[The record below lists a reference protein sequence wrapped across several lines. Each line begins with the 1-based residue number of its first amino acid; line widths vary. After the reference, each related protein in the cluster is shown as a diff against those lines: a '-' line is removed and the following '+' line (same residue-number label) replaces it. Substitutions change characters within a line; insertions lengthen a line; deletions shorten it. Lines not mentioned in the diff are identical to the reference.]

1 MKTSP
6 PRSRRRCTQPPSRTC
21 WPTCARVSSPARWV
35 RRAVALT
42 ESGVGAVRTRST
54 RFGVEEDVVEL
65 IRGGGLEQLLA
76 HRVSADQAGDATQD
90 LDVQTG
96 RRLRPYNEK
105 NQPHRLA
112 VDGVERHWT
121 RGDASDHR

>member
-1 MKTSP
+1 MNTRP
-6 PRSRRRCTQPPSRTC
+6 PRSRRRWTQPPSRTC
-21 WPTCARVSSPARWV
+21 WPTCARVSAPARCV
-35 RRAVALT
+35 RRAVAPT
-42 ESGVGAVRTRST
+42 ESVTGGAAVRTRST

-96 RRLRPYNEK
+96 RRLRPHDEEY
-105 NQPHRLA
+105 QPHRLA
-112 VDGVERHWT
+112 VDRVE
-121 RGDASDHR
+121 